1 MCFASGEKI
10 SQGVEKMGCDDFL
23 QEIKTTINIET
34 LLVRRNPLVKF
45 TSPAE
50 SREVEVDISGNL
62 TRGKRREVS

>member
-1 MCFASGEKI
+1 
-10 SQGVEKMGCDDFL
+10 MGCDDFL